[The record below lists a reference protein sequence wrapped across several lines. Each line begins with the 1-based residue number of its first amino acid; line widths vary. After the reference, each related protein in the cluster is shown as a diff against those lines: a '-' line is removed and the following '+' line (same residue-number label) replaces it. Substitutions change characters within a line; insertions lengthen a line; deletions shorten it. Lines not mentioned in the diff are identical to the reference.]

1 MIDYSKEDLR
11 VLNKFIRLPEEVR
24 ELDELK
30 MLNRSLHNKHVN
42 NPCVANLSIEDILH
56 LYYESIIK

>member
-11 VLNKFIRLPEEVR
+11 VLNKFIRLTEEVR

-42 NPCVANLSIEDILH
+42 NPCAAYLSIKAILYE
-56 LYYESIIK
+56 YYEGLK